1 MSVDVHNAG
10 KLGDAES
17 KTGRRESVG
26 WSTKICKISRLVGGR
41 AEIMLDDPDFMVP
54 TLKGITG

>member
-1 MSVDVHNAG
+1 MSVGFRNAG

-17 KTGRRESVG
+17 KTGRRESAG
-26 WSTKICKISRLVGGR
+26 WSTKTCKISRLVGGR

-54 TLKGITG
+54 TLRGTT